1 MHHEIPLITTI
12 VAGLVLAYIFGMI
25 AHRLKMPPLVGYLF
39 AGILAGPYTP
49 GFVADQALGAELA
62 ELGVILLMFG
72 VGLHFSLKDLM
83 SVRALAIPGALVQIG
98 FATLLGLGLASLMG
112 WSLGAGLLFGLA
124 LSVASTVV
132 LLKALQER
140 RLIETE
146 RGRIAVGWLIVEDL
160 AMVLALVMVPAIA
173 SLNGDTGVHDPFVS
187 FVTRLAGVDIGVWGI
202 LGLTVLKVAA
212 FVGFMLVVGRRVIPW
227 ALHGTAHT
235 GSRELFRLAVL
246 AIALGV
252 ALGSALL
259 FGVSL
264 ALGAFFAGMI
274 LSESELSH
282 RAAQETLPL
291 RDAFAVLFFVSVG
304 MLFDPSI
311 IITNP
316 LPVLA
321 TVFIIVIGKSLA
333 AFAIVLLFKRPIG
346 TALTISA
353 SLAQIGEFSFILA
366 SMGVA
371 LAILPREGQD
381 LILAG
386 ALISI
391 VLNPLV
397 FWAVDRA
404 KPALEARAAERKAAR
419 QGADEVRVEPGAEA
433 ATAPLTMPE
442 PGVTEADEPIDDDSV
457 APSLQTGHTVL
468 VGFGRVGRVVGASLH
483 EAGAPLV
490 LIEDTDHFVTAAREL
505 GIETVLGN
513 AARAD
518 VLRLANLPA
527 AKCLLIAI
535 PNGFEAGTICEVG
548 RKLSPSVRII
558 ARAHSAEEEEHLR
571 RLGADVV
578 IMGEREIGMGML
590 AWLRG
595 ERSAGMA
602 GETEASG
609 PRLPPSENLLA
620 REGITPTVVTAI
632 LAEPGAVPDSA
643 ASETPLST
651 AAAEPIAAVAAEP
664 EPVASEPAAA
674 AVEETML
681 DSQPAP
687 ILPTPDNQSA
697 SASGVEPAAEGGAA
711 GPVEAAAPAEP
722 ESRAVVTPVEPA
734 PPALPEEAAPAPETG
749 AAGETVPAAE
759 MLAQQKADEI
769 SEGGPVPPAAEPDKA
784 AAAPAA
790 PEIGAVVTPVE
801 PAPPALPEEVA
812 PAPETGAAGETVP
825 AAEMLAQ
832 QQADEISEGGPVP
845 PVTEPDKAAAAPD
858 AEEDKPA
865 PGAAPEVLPE
875 PKS

>member
-1 MHHEIPLITTI
+1 MHYDTPLITTI

-83 SVRALAIPGALVQIG
+83 SVRALAIPGALAQIA
-98 FATLLGLGLASLMG
+98 FATLLGLGLAILLG
-112 WSLGAGLLFGLA
+112 WGLGAGLLFGLA

-173 SLNGDTGVHDPFVS
+173 NLGGGDNAIHDPFVS
-187 FVTRLAGVDIGVWGI
+187 FVERVLRTDMGI
-202 LGLTVLKVAA
+202 LGVLGLTLVKVAA
-212 FVGFMLVVGRRVIPW
+212 FVGFMLVVGRRIIPW

-274 LSESELSH
+274 LSESELSQ

-304 MLFDPSI
+304 MLFDPMI
-311 IITNP
+311 IVTDP

-321 TVFIIVIGKSLA
+321 TVFIIIIGKSLA
-333 AFAIVLLFKRPIG
+333 AFGIVLLFKRPIA

-366 SMGVA
+366 SMGVS

-391 VLNPLV
+391 VLNPVV
-397 FWAVDRA
+397 FWAIELV
-404 KPALEARAAERKAAR
+404 KPRLEARAAARKAAR
-419 QGADEVRVEPGAEA
+419 TERDDVRVEPGAGAEA
-433 ATAPLTMPE
+433 NAGVAAEE
-442 PGVTEADEPIDDDSV
+442 PAEAEMLKLQADDVVEPSH
-457 APSLQTGHTVL
+457 QTGHTVL
-468 VGFGRVGRVVGASLH
+468 VGFGRVGKVVGTSLH
-483 EAGAPLV
+483 KAGAPLV
-490 LIEDTDHFVTAAREL
+490 LIEDTDHFVAVAREM

-513 AARAD
+513 AASLE
-518 VLRLANLPA
+518 VLELANLA
-527 AKCLLIAI
+527 AAECLLIAI
-535 PNGFEAGTICEVG
+535 PDGFEAGTVCEVG
-548 RKLSPSVRII
+548 RKLSPSIRII
-558 ARAHSAEEEEHLR
+558 ARVHSAEEEEHLR
-571 RLGADVV
+571 SLGANVV

-595 ERSAGMA
+595 ERVAEPT
-602 GETEASG
+602 GEAIVVETK
-609 PRLPPSENLLA
+609 LPPIDNLLEQA
-620 REGITPTVVTAI
+620 AASSTLVAAAVATTDETGDIDQPAAPAAAGDSAEGAKIAVV
-632 LAEPGAVPDSA
+632 EAVPVAEVIELPAPDATALLPATLVPITETSNSPPEA
-643 ASETPLST
+643 AKVEPEAVTQSPT
-651 AAAEPIAAVAAEP
+651 AAAESLAEQMEDEVSESGPVPADP
-664 EPVASEPAAA
+664 EPTV
-674 AVEETML
+674 
-681 DSQPAP
+681 D
-687 ILPTPDNQSA
+687 
-697 SASGVEPAAEGGAA
+697 VEPAAET
-711 GPVEAAAPAEP
+711 PAAA
-722 ESRAVVTPVEPA
+722 
-734 PPALPEEAAPAPETG
+734 
-749 AAGETVPAAE
+749 
-759 MLAQQKADEI
+759 DERL
-769 SEGGPVPPAAEPDKA
+769 K
-784 AAAPAA
+784 
-790 PEIGAVVTPVE
+790 
-801 PAPPALPEEVA
+801 
-812 PAPETGAAGETVP
+812 
-825 AAEMLAQ
+825 
-832 QQADEISEGGPVP
+832 
-845 PVTEPDKAAAAPD
+845 
-858 AEEDKPA
+858 
-865 PGAAPEVLPE
+865 
-875 PKS
+875 